1 MIWKIFREI
10 KYDLKEMGLNLVS
23 VIAILASLVFLSVI
37 LKNKITNQYY
47 MIAIINSL
55 YEFII
60 PTLGGYCSV
69 ILMQGLYDS
78 EGGDLLFTY
87 SRSYFYWGILRQLR
101 FFIIYIILIVAVF
114 YSTSIFISE
123 MQSGLLVL
131 LILQSFAVMGFSFMG
146 TTISKKVSVGLIFLV
161 IFVGIQIMVGREFA
175 FLNWI
180 YKLEGNIRPSRFND
194 GALTINS
201 AIIGS
206 ISFLLGNIWIKKKE

>member
-161 IFVGIQIMVGREFA
+161 IFVGIQIMVGREFV